1 MFILRKRVHFVHLS
15 SRPGGIEVLL
25 PVIIKAMPEWEFNA
39 FVARRPA
46 PGEPN
51 VYDNQNISVDFG
63 SKNNLKAVLKVFCYA
78 LKNRKDIFH
87 VFNIG
92 PVFLL
97 FLRVAGVKKLIYSI
111 HGTIYW
117 KNNFKRIFLK
127 FLWLLALS
135 KKYKITSNTEYS
147 RKVFHEKINKKSII
161 QVLYNPVDSNKFT
174 LAPDVKRT
182 GILKIIYSGR
192 LCNGKN
198 LETWLDIADQI
209 HNLLPESVFEIYG
222 SGPLRKSL
230 ESKIGAINAGSF
242 IFLKGFRQ
250 DIENVYRDADLL
262 LFLSEYESFGNVV
275 VESILCGTPALV
287 TDIPS
292 MREIFRD
299 FPEFILD
306 SNEGLFKAVYSNL
319 LNIKVF
325 KERALLARGSFISR
339 FSAEVHIEKLNK
351 LYISFGE

>member
-1 MFILRKRVHFVHLS
+1 
-15 SRPGGIEVLL
+15 
-25 PVIIKAMPEWEFNA
+25 MPEWDFNA
-39 FVARRPA
+39 FVVRKPI

-51 VYDNQNISVDFG
+51 VYDHQNISVDYG
-63 SKNNLKAVLKVFCYA
+63 SKNNLKAVLKVFSYA

-87 VFNIG
+87 VFNLG
-92 PVFLL
+92 PVFLF

-117 KNNFKRIFLK
+117 KTNFKKIVIK
-127 FLWLLALS
+127 FFWLIALS
-135 KKYKITSNTEYS
+135 KKYKITSNSEYS
-147 RKVFHEKINKKSII
+147 RKVFHEKINQKSLIH
-161 QVLYNPVDSNKFT
+161 VLYNPVDSRKFI
-174 LAPDVKRT
+174 LVPDVKST

-198 LETWLDIADQI
+198 LETWIDIADQI
-209 HNLLPESVFEIYG
+209 HKLLPESVFEIYG
-222 SGPLRKSL
+222 WGPLRKSL
-230 ESKIGAINAGSF
+230 ESKIEEIKAGNF

-287 TDIPS
+287 TNIPS

-306 SNEGLFKAVYSNL
+306 SNEGLFKAIYTNL
-319 LNIKVF
+319 LNINVL
-325 KERALLARGSFISR
+325 KERALLARRSFIHR
-339 FSAEVHIEKLNK
+339 FSTEVHIENLNK
-351 LYISFGE
+351 LYLSFSD